1 MDERQATQSA
11 PAPDAEVG
19 EIGHHGPNHEGVD
32 PVHTA
37 DMLMNLL
44 RANYPVSLMLD
55 LQRALPDSD
64 ALLVEEETST
74 ASATAGDSGEAS
86 I

>member
-1 MDERQATQSA
+1 MDERPTAQSA
-11 PAPDAEVG
+11 PAPDTEAG
-19 EIGHHGPNHEGVD
+19 EIGHHGASHDGVD

-64 ALLVEEETST
+64 ALLVEEEATA
-74 ASATAGDSGEAS
+74 ASASRGDSGEATA
-86 I
+86 